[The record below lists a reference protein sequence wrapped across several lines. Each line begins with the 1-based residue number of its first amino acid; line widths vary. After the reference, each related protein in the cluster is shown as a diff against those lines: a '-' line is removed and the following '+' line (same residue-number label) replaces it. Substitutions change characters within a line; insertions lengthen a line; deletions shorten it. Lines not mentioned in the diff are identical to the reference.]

1 METLLAVTIE
11 AARAA
16 GLIKKSSL
24 DKVIV
29 DTTVMPK
36 AIAHPTDSRLLEKS
50 RQHLVRLADDHHLQL
65 RHNYNR
71 QAPRMAA
78 QIGRY
83 THARQFKRMRK
94 ALKALRSRVGRV
106 YREVGQLP
114 VFIVDTMPATSPR
127 IKVPSLAAYI
137 EPTIGHMKTAG
148 WLDARSRAR
157 SAMRCTPC
165 CPARATTSG

>member
-1 METLLAVTIE
+1 MLAVTIE

-50 RQHLVRLADDHHLQL
+50 RQHLVRLADENNLEL
-65 RHNYNR
+65 RQNYNR
-71 QAPRMAA
+71 QAPCMAA

-83 THARQFKRMRK
+83 AHARQFKRMRK
-94 ALKALRSRVGRV
+94 AIKALRVRVGRV
-106 YREVGQLP
+106 
-114 VFIVDTMPATSPR
+114 
-127 IKVPSLAAYI
+127 
-137 EPTIGHMKTAG
+137 
-148 WLDARSRAR
+148 
-157 SAMRCTPC
+157 
-165 CPARATTSG
+165 